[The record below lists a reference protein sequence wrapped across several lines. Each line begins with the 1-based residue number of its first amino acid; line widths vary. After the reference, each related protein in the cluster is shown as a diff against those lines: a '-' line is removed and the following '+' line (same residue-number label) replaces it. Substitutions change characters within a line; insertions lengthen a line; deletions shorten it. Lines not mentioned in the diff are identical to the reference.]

1 LATRLIIGCGY
12 LGTPV
17 AKHWIAQ
24 GDQVFALTRSHD
36 NAQRLRTLGIQ
47 PLLGDVMEPQ
57 SLPIFPAVEQVLYAV
72 GYDRSGKYSLE
83 DVYVQGLK
91 NVVHRLPDSVQQLV
105 YISSTGVYGQD
116 DGSWVTET
124 SETVPTRPGGKAC
137 LEAELFLL
145 DKQAQ
150 AALPRV
156 TILRLAGIYGP
167 NRIPRLAQIKQG
179 QHLKVPSTGWLNLIH
194 VQDAVR
200 VVDCVISQ
208 QPSEHLYLVSDGH
221 PVVRHEYLQE
231 IARQLGAPPVVFED
245 TQADSAVAQRAGSSK
260 RICNQRLMDEFQL
273 QWKYPTYRETLTEL
287 LAKA

>member
-1 LATRLIIGCGY
+1 MATRLIIGCGY
-12 LGTPV
+12 LSTPV

-105 YISSTGVYGQD
+105 YISSTGTHGQD

-124 SETVPTRPGGKAC
+124 SETAPTRPGGKAC

-150 AALPRV
+150 AALLTRDHFTPCRNLWAESNS
-156 TILRLAGIYGP
+156 TTGTDKTGP
-167 NRIPRLAQIKQG
+167 ASQGALDRLAQ
-179 QHLKVPSTGWLNLIH
+179 PDSCTGCCACRRL
-194 VQDAVR
+194 
-200 VVDCVISQ
+200 
-208 QPSEHLYLVSDGH
+208 
-221 PVVRHEYLQE
+221 RHK
-231 IARQLGAPPVVFED
+231 
-245 TQADSAVAQRAGSSK
+245 SAA
-260 RICNQRLMDEFQL
+260 
-273 QWKYPTYRETLTEL
+273 
-287 LAKA
+287 